1 MFFRFRGNNI
11 QIVKS
16 RLDPKTGKAKS
27 VPLGSINRS
36 NLLVS
41 DNLRQNCS
49 PAEIKEIEAWVK
61 RRRDIDTAKQ
71 RLVAL
76 TLAEQIATATE
87 WFAQANLE
95 DARDAAEEVLLATSA
110 LRRTLDQRGLL

>member
-16 RLDPKTGKAKS
+16 QLDPKTGKAKS

-49 PAEIKEIEAWVK
+49 PAEVKEIEAWVK
-61 RRRDIDTAKQ
+61 RRRDIDEARRKV
-71 RLVAL
+71 VAL
-76 TLAEQIATATE
+76 TLAERIALATE
-87 WFAQANLE
+87 WFAEAKPE
-95 DARDAAEEVLLATSA
+95 DARDAAEEVLMATSA
-110 LRRTLDQRGLL
+110 LRRTLDQRGLI